1 MKAVRILL
9 YVLVPIV
16 VIVFAVT
23 MMAGSIV
30 RGGIESE
37 GPAITG
43 TDLTVDSVS
52 VSVIGG
58 SAGMRGL
65 HIGNPEGFKAPH
77 SIELGSIDISL
88 DPMSLV
94 SDEILI
100 HKIEIVGPD
109 IIYEIGKKGSNL
121 DRLSKNIE
129 AASGAAE
136 GEEEA
141 AAAPAKLVIEDFR
154 LVDAKVTVIQS
165 VVGKAEQTITIP
177 ELHLTDIGR
186 KGDGVVAAEAAKQI
200 MGALMAEVQ
209 KQVAKGKVQDLLDGA
224 GDGLGSVG
232 GKLKGLFG
240 K

>member
-9 YVLVPIV
+9 FILVPIV
-16 VIVFAVT
+16 IIVAGAT

-30 RGGIESE
+30 RSGIESE

-52 VSVIGG
+52 VSIMGG

-65 HIGNPEGFKAPH
+65 HIGNPEGFNAPH

-94 SDEILI
+94 GDEILI
-100 HKIEIVGPD
+100 HKIEVIAPD
-109 IIYEIGKKGSNL
+109 IIYEVGKKGSNL
-121 DRLSKNIE
+121 ERLSKNIE
-129 AASGAAE
+129 KASGTAE
-136 GEEEA
+136 SEEDA
-141 AAAPAKLVIEDFR
+141 SASAKLVIEEFR
-154 LVDAKVTVIQS
+154 LADAKVTVIQS
-165 VVGKAEQTITIP
+165 VLGKAEQTITIP

-186 KGDGVVAAEAAKQI
+186 KGNGVVAAEAAKQI
-200 MGALMAEVQ
+200 MGAVMAEVQ
-209 KQVAKGKVQDLLDGA
+209 KQVAKGKAQDLLGGA
-224 GDGLGSVG
+224 GDGLDSVG
-232 GKLKGLFG
+232 DKLKGLFG